1 MNKYEKIIKYIKRKI
16 VTCDIKAGKKL
27 PSVRYISEEFK
38 CSKATV
44 VKAYEIMENEKIIYS
59 IPKSGY
65 YLIENSLKSSTLE
78 NNEKIDFESAAPDKA
93 ALPYKEFQHCAD
105 IAMDLYKNSL
115 FSASYAQ
122 GHPNLIEVVK
132 NQLENHQVFANKE
145 SIFITS
151 GSQQAINILTIMD
164 FGNNKENVL
173 VEEPTYHGV
182 LKSLE
187 LNRIKTIGIKRGAYG
202 IDFNEFEKILKLQ
215 NIKFFYTIPRFHNP
229 TGFSYSTKD
238 KKMIL
243 ELCKKYDVYIVEDD
257 YLGDLVEDKKS
268 DPIYALDMDS
278 RVIYLK
284 TYSKVLFP
292 GLRISAA
299 VIPSKLA
306 KIFKEYKKW
315 NDLNTSILAQGT
327 LEIYIK
333 SGMFDENIKKL
344 RKTYSERMNYLKELT
359 QNLNSPNIKWYIPK
373 SGFFASF
380 EIKKRV
386 DVNRIIEKLK
396 AKNIIII
403 DTAQFYLSNNNDKF
417 MRISVSKTNLHKI
430 RKGIYSIIKEIEL
443 SH

>member
-1 MNKYEKIIKYIKRKI
+1 MNKYEKIIKYIRRKI
-16 VTCDIKAGKKL
+16 VTCDIEAGKKL
-27 PSVRYISEEFK
+27 PSIRSVSEQFK
-38 CSKATV
+38 CSKTTV

-59 IPKSGY
+59 VPKSGY
-65 YLIENSLKSSTLE
+65 YLIENSLKSSALE
-78 NNEKIDFESAAPDKA
+78 NNEKIDFEAAAPDKS
-93 ALPYKEFQHCAD
+93 ALPYEEFEHCAD

-115 FSASYAQ
+115 FSSSYVQ
-122 GHPNLIEVVK
+122 GHPDLIKVVRK
-132 NQLENHQVFANKE
+132 QLENYQVFASNE
-145 SIFITS
+145 SVFITS

-164 FGNNKENVL
+164 FKNNKENVL

-187 LNRIKTIGIKRGAYG
+187 LNHIKTIGIKRGAYG
-202 IDFNEFEKILKLQ
+202 IDFNEFEKILKSQ

-292 GLRISAA
+292 GLRIAAA
-299 VIPSKLA
+299 VIPVQLSR
-306 KIFKEYKKW
+306 IFKEYKQW
-315 NDLNTSILAQGT
+315 NDLNTSILSQGA
-327 LEIYIK
+327 LEVYIK
-333 SGMFDENIKKL
+333 SGMFDKNIKNL
-344 RKTYSERMNYLKELT
+344 RKTYSERMNYLNKLT
-359 QNLNSPNIKWYIPK
+359 QNLSSPNIKWYIPK

-403 DTAQFYLSNNNDKF
+403 DAAKFYLNNDNDRF
-417 MRISVSKTNLHKI
+417 IRISVSKSNFHKI
-430 RKGIYSIIKEIEL
+430 RKGICGIIEEIEL